1 MTIGLQY
8 LLKEGA
14 KEQAAVDL
22 ISSLVKD
29 SPYRG
34 KVFLAGGYVRDELL
48 GLDPKD
54 IDIVVELPEGGI
66 QFADWITKKL
76 GIFRKGTNPVI
87 YPRFGT
93 AKFNLRGVTHN
104 GQDLSTIDIET
115 VMTRKEKY
123 TQGSRKPDVSPGTL
137 AQDAER
143 RDFTVN
149 SLMKDLTTGE
159 ILDLTGYGKEDL
171 KRGIVR
177 TPLNP
182 DVIFA
187 EDPLRMLRAIRFTVK
202 YGWKLPLFMIK
213 ALKNNAHLLSDISE
227 ERMQDELNKML
238 LSKSPDTA
246 IRLLQM
252 TGLSKIVAPELDK
265 LIGLKQNKYHKW
277 DAMKHTLEV
286 LKNTPPVLITR
297 LSALFHDVGKYKTK
311 SVVDNEVHFYEHED
325 IGAEIARDIMR
336 RLKYPNNIVDSVHT
350 IIKNHMR
357 LKGAG
362 VEGDVISDKALRKLQ
377 ADLGDH
383 LESTLDVMHAD
394 NISHSDIHS
403 MPGQIPNIKTRLKT
417 VGLAKPQHIDL
428 PIDGNDI
435 MKELDLRPSKIVGEL
450 LKVVEDAYFENPKL
464 TKADAMQ
471 IVHDKYRE
479 MK

>member
-1 MTIGLQY
+1 MIGLRY

-14 KEQAAVDL
+14 KEQAAVEL

-29 SPYRG
+29 SPFKG
-34 KVFLAGGYVRDELL
+34 KVFLTGGYVRDEFL

-66 QFADWITKKL
+66 KFATWITKKL
-76 GIFRKGTNPVI
+76 GIYRSGTNPVI
-87 YPRFGT
+87 FPRFGT
-93 AKFNLRGVTHN
+93 AKFNLRGITHN

-143 RDFTVN
+143 RDFTFN
-149 SLMKDLTTGE
+149 TLMKDLTTGE
-159 ILDLTGYGKEDL
+159 VIDLTGMGKADL
-171 KRGIVR
+171 KKGIVR

-182 DVIFA
+182 DIIFA

-202 YGWKLPLFMIK
+202 YGWKLPFFMIK
-213 ALKNNAHLLSDISE
+213 ALKNNAHLLNDISS
-227 ERMQDELNKML
+227 ERIQDELNKML
-238 LSKSPDTA
+238 VTKSPDTA
-246 IRLLQM
+246 IRLLQI

-265 LIGLKQNKYHKW
+265 LVGLQQNKYHKW

-286 LKNTPPVLITR
+286 LKNTPPILIAR
-297 LSALFHDVGKYKTK
+297 LAALFHDVGKYKTK
-311 SVVDNEVHFYEHED
+311 NVVDNEVHFYEHED
-325 IGAEIARDIMR
+325 IGAEVARDIMK
-336 RLKYPNNIVDSVHT
+336 RLKYPNDLVDAVYT

-362 VEGDVISDKALRKLQ
+362 VEGDVVSDKALRRLQ

-383 LESTLDVMHAD
+383 LESTLDVIHSD
-394 NISHSDIHS
+394 NISHADMHV
-403 MPGQIPNIKTRLKT
+403 MPQQIPNIRSRLKT
-417 VGLAKPQHIDL
+417 VGLPKPQHITL
-428 PIDGNDI
+428 PIDGNDV
-435 MKELDLRPSKIVGEL
+435 MQTLGVKPGKIVGDL
-450 LKVVEDAYFENPKL
+450 LKFVEDAYFENPKL
-464 TKADAMQ
+464 TRLDALK
-471 IVHDKYRE
+471 IVKDRYKE